1 MLRESGII
9 FIESKQSN
17 MNKYMVTIPY
27 NYVQFG
33 KLTCYIYA
41 NNNDEALE
49 FAMDSSYRI
58 DEDYD
63 DDGSDGTNFS
73 YDEMRIEIEEEDVTI
88 PNPPTVNSD
97 NNNPYPVQTSIYS
110 LIPDY
115 FLADIQLL

>member
-1 MLRESGII
+1 
-9 FIESKQSN
+9 
-17 MNKYMVTIPY
+17 MNKYLVTIPY

-41 NNNDEALE
+41 ENSEEALE
-49 FAMDSSYRI
+49 LALDSSNRL

-73 YDEMRIEIEEEDVTI
+73 YDEMTVETEEEDVTI
-88 PNPPTVNSD
+88 PNPPPVNLD
-97 NNNPYPVQTSIYS
+97 NNIPSQTQTSHYS

-115 FLADIQLL
+115 FLSELQLL

>member
-1 MLRESGII
+1 VLRESGII

>member
-1 MLRESGII
+1 
-9 FIESKQSN
+9 
-17 MNKYMVTIPY
+17 MNKYLVTIPY

-41 NNNDEALE
+41 ENSDEALE
-49 FAMDSSYRI
+49 LAVDSSNRI

-73 YDEMRIEIEEEDVTI
+73 YDEMIVETEEEDVRI
-88 PNPPTVNSD
+88 PNPPPVRLDHNNSS
-97 NNNPYPVQTSIYS
+97 PVQTSSYS

-115 FLADIQLL
+115 FLAEIQLL

>member
-1 MLRESGII
+1 
-9 FIESKQSN
+9 
-17 MNKYMVTIPY
+17 MNKYLVTIPY

-41 NNNDEALE
+41 ENSDEALE
-49 FAMDSSYRI
+49 FATESTNRT
-58 DEDYD
+58 DEDFD

-73 YDEMRIEIEEEDVTI
+73 YDEMNIETEEEDVTI
-88 PNPPTVNSD
+88 PNPPPINPD
-97 NNNPYPVQTSIYS
+97 NNNPTLVQISSYS